1 MISDIPKVNIDDSER
16 EDGELEPG
24 ELEPEDEFPPLP
36 PNQPPP
42 QPPSLSTSRRRF
54 DDRHNS
60 DGYYNT
66 GHSLSRQGS
75 HGRMSHGVDYM
86 RESTHRQSHHM
97 MDGGGGGGSYYNRN
111 SLAPP
116 TNMLPHV
123 SQRISP
129 ANYPPASRPD
139 SRHSFTSAGGEPGSI
154 QPGRSNAP
162 KRSVS
167 ELDNSTGGSGRQSDG
182 KRIRRSQEPIQNRDS
197 EILDARVQEAR
208 KELESSAVRRPKTK
222 FGNITLKGSFSI
234 DDFDF
239 TENNRVG
246 AGTFG

>member
-154 QPGRSNAP
+154 Q
-162 KRSVS
+162 
-167 ELDNSTGGSGRQSDG
+167 QSDG